1 MCVCVCVTL
10 GIFLNQIPSAL
21 FMYIL
26 IEFPALLHTG
36 KQTTRVLGIVH
47 EQDGRKRFVV
57 REMLEKSLFG
67 AYVER
72 N

>member
-1 MCVCVCVTL
+1 MCIYICVCMCVTL
-10 GIFLNQIPSAL
+10 GIFLNEIPSAL

-47 EQDGRKRFVV
+47 EQDSRKFRSPRNA
-57 REMLEKSLFG
+57 REI
-67 AYVER
+67 VI
-72 N
+72 